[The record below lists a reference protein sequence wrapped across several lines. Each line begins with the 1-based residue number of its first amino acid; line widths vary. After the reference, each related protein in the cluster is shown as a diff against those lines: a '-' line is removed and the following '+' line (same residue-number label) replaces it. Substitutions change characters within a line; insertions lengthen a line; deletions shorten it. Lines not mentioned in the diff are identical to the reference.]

1 MIKVAEKT
9 ELNQISL
16 TGIRSLVLLGLL
28 IEAPRS
34 LEEIRDVFTRMNV
47 MEDSNSDDILRIDLN
62 TLRTMGCEIT
72 RASAKTNYKYVLIN
86 HPFALNITS
95 EEIST
100 IRKVYKRIKDSGNL
114 VLMFKYDELFKKLA
128 NYVSDIEVKEEL
140 YGISA
145 LKSYKINFVKEL
157 FADCKAGR
165 QLELIYRT
173 PEAKADVEKSVSALK
188 LVYQN
193 DKLYLYGYDHLRKE
207 SVILNVKRIRA
218 VLSRSSRNGEL
229 NVEPMHVQ
237 FFLKSFGV
245 SEIEEN
251 ENVIETQKDGVLVEG
266 SYHNE
271 FVAMQ
276 RILSF
281 GSACTVSTP
290 KDFKQKVIQKLKDM
304 RKVYHE

>member
-114 VLMFKYDELFKKLA
+114 VLIFKYDELFKKLA
-128 NYVSDIEVKEEL
+128 NYVNDVEVKEEL

-145 LKSYKINFVKEL
+145 LKGYKINFVKEL

-173 PEAKADVEKSVSALK
+173 PEAKADVKKSVSALK

-218 VLSRSSRNGEL
+218 VLSRSSSNREL

>member
-114 VLMFKYDELFKKLA
+114 VLIFKYDELFKKLA
-128 NYVSDIEVKEEL
+128 NYVNDVEVKEEL

-145 LKSYKINFVKEL
+145 LKGYKINFVKEL

-173 PEAKADVEKSVSALK
+173 PEAKADVKKSVSTLK

-218 VLSRSSRNGEL
+218 VLSRSSSNREL